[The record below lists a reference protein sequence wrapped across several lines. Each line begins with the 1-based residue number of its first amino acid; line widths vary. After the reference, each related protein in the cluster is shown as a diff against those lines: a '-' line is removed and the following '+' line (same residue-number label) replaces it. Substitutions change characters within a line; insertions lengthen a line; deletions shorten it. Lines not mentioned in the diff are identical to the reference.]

1 MNSDSIELYE
11 SFTLGHLLVDEY
23 GIEILHV
30 GQTNQLVDG
39 GIITDIAFQIRILFA
54 PHLRSHAEHGNVQ
67 HIGFVGIDDTR
78 LFRGHF
84 GGNQV
89 LFDRVGMD
97 TVIDLGQFAFGAP
110 AELFLF
116 LFL

>member
-1 MNSDSIELYE
+1 MNSDSIELYKP
-11 SFTLGHLLVDEY
+11 FTLRHLLVDEY

-30 GQTNQLVDG
+30 GQTDQLVDG
-39 GIITDIAFQIRILFA
+39 GIIPDIAFQIGILFS
-54 PHLRSHAEHGNVQ
+54 PHLRGHAEHGHVQ
-67 HIGFVGIDDTR
+67 HVGFIGIDDAC
-78 LFRGHF
+78 LLRGHLDR
-84 GGNQV
+84 NQV